1 MLKILR
7 EQLLQLHKALLDHQK
22 VGYEAKH
29 GLISNP
35 NLYYQLVISHESFA
49 WLKTLSALIV
59 SIDEL
64 LESKDGVPEEK
75 AKQIITYTQKL
86 LTEQSGTSVFSTN
99 YQTAVQNNPEVSTLH
114 VQALSTLNS

>member
-1 MLKILR
+1 MLDY
-7 EQLLQLHKALLDHQK
+7 QKAE
-22 VGYEAKH
+22 YEAKH

-64 LESKDGVPEEK
+64 LESKDGVAEEK
-75 AKQIITYTQKL
+75 TKQIITYTQKL

-114 VQALSTLNS
+114 AQALSTLNS